1 MMILYTDGDVTEGN
15 QRGLISPFVWS
26 ERQASLL
33 DIGPLHLE
41 AYAVPR
47 LLLSIDLHRL
57 SFEWL
62 KSKAM
67 PTTRR
72 SVMSMSQRRLGNR
85 RLPRTPLASPGASQH
100 G

>member
-47 LLLSIDLHRL
+47 LLLSIDLHL

-62 KSKAM
+62 KSSNADNPTQRDVDEPKASGE
-67 PTTRR
+67 PAAPEDTTRKSR
-72 SVMSMSQRRLGNR
+72 SKPAG
-85 RLPRTPLASPGASQH
+85 
-100 G
+100 